1 MVELIKPRP
10 WLVAVAALTL
20 VAAGMTFGPSPSQA
34 TSMQSLSIAVK
45 RPSGPAVLLQFEV
58 RASNSEQAYAA
69 ALSAAAQLIPG
80 GTIVTDTPGVA
91 TAQWQPWGWTWDDSE
106 LPVSVAYNPTGAP
119 PNIGPDAV
127 INALDTWSNVPTS
140 RFAYKYGGFTD
151 RPASLRDSGPDGA
164 NVIAWQSLD
173 CTGGCVLG
181 VTTKETEHESD
192 LILNSNPGANL
203 GNGSNGTADART
215 VILHETGHM
224 AGLEHS
230 CPAPFGVCT
239 TDEVNAVMYYQ
250 YRGIMRKLA
259 ADDIAGI
266 SALYPVGAPT
276 PSATP
281 PPSSAPP
288 TLAQFFALEPGW
300 NLVLLPS
307 GPLGDSMP
315 ELSCADA
322 VYRFGA
328 DGWKVWLRDGAP
340 ALLTLNTAEAAN
352 AYWVH
357 ADAECSHTFQ

>member
-1 MVELIKPRP
+1 VE
-10 WLVAVAALTL
+10 AAE
-20 VAAGMTFGPSPSQA
+20 V
-34 TSMQSLSIAVK
+34 QSLSIAMK
-45 RPSGPAVLLQFEV
+45 RPNGPAVLLQFEV
-58 RASNSEQAYAA
+58 RANGSDQAY
-69 ALSAAAQLIPG
+69 SAAMSAAKQLIPG
-80 GTIVTDTPGVA
+80 GTTIDDGPGVA

-106 LPVSVAYNPTGAP
+106 LPVRVAYNPTGAP

-127 INALDTWSNVPTS
+127 IGALDAWSTVPGS

-151 RPASLRDSGPDGA
+151 RPASLRDTGPDGA

-173 CTGGCVLG
+173 CSAGCVLG
-181 VTTKETEHESD
+181 VTTKETVHESD

-250 YRGIMRKLA
+250 YRGTMRKLMP
-259 ADDIAGI
+259 DDIAGI
-266 SALYPVGAPT
+266 SALYPAGAP
-276 PSATP
+276 
-281 PPSSAPP
+281 APP
-288 TLAQFFALEPGW
+288 GPTPTPAGAPPALAQFFALNAGW

-307 GPLGDSMP
+307 GPLATSMP
-315 ELSCADA
+315 QLSCADA
-322 VYRFGA
+322 VYRYRAGA
-328 DGWKVWLRDGAP
+328 WNVWLRDGAP
-340 ALLTLNTAEAAN
+340 ALLTLDSAEAGV

-357 ADAECSHTFQ
+357 ADGACAHTFQ